1 MRRARVVY
9 AWRMAA
15 GEVLT
20 VSERRLVRDALLTE
34 LARARE
40 QAIVLSA
47 QFADIVAAAELSNA
61 DDEHD
66 PEGTTIAFERAQV
79 AALLDQVRRDETAL
93 QHALAGVDDPG
104 FGACERCAGPIG
116 LERLVAL
123 PASRVCVAC
132 AR

>member
-1 MRRARVVY
+1 MSTD
-9 AWRMAA
+9 
-15 GEVLT
+15 EVLT
-20 VSERRLVRDALLTE
+20 DSERQLVRDALLSE
-34 LARARE
+34 LARTRE

-47 QFADIVAAAELSNA
+47 QFDDIVAAAELSNA

-79 AALLDQVRRDETAL
+79 AALLDQVRRDEAAL
-93 QHALAGVDDPG
+93 QQSLAGVDDPD